1 MGTIKKKASKLLTGY
16 IKKTYS
22 SAWAR
27 GARREISLLRQGKQP
42 SLMDLAKIF
51 PSESD
56 LKQNR
61 GEEPDYTTSKIQWSK
76 LLSGK
81 ICVAENSLTFRV
93 EKMFPELTDIRVNPL
108 WSVLGNPLATKKGL
122 KKIILLL
129 EPKLGDKL
137 FYTSEERPG
146 FQYKKLFSST
156 AHYELVESV
165 DAFTLKLVIYRLK
178 KLEQI
183 GDEWPCDIKDL
194 TLHLF
199 RLCAQ
204 TPYACIASRLVC
216 LFWIFFDCNR
226 ENEISES
233 KIKQYVE
240 ETDVNQIYQKTAQL
254 ISLDSEIWANRYPTF
269 NHYLRSTQLMIQNFW
284 NICFPLWKD
293 YPPDINFS
301 MVAPYWADK
310 HSSSWLS
317 PHLLKEEIFTDNT
330 ELLKECY
337 QNTVRGRLKQIW

>member
-1 MGTIKKKASKLLTGY
+1 MGTIKKKTSKLLTGY

-22 SAWAR
+22 SAWAKE
-27 GARREISLLRQGKQP
+27 ARQEIALLLQEKQP
-42 SLMDLAKIF
+42 SLMDLAKTF

-56 LKQNR
+56 LKKNR
-61 GEEPDYTTSKIQWSK
+61 REEPDYTTSKIHWSK

-81 ICVAENSLTFRV
+81 ICVTENPLTFRV
-93 EKMFPELTDIRVNPL
+93 EKMFPELTDIRVNLL
-108 WSVLGNPLATKKGL
+108 WLILGNPLATKKEL
-122 KKIILLL
+122 KKIVLLL

-137 FYTSEERPG
+137 FSKSDGKPG
-146 FQYKKLFSST
+146 FRYTKLFSST
-156 AHYELVESV
+156 EHYQLVESV

-178 KLEQI
+178 KLGEI

-199 RLCAQ
+199 RVCAQ
-204 TPYACIASRLVC
+204 TPYAYIASRLVC

-226 ENEISES
+226 EDAISES

-240 ETDVNQIYQKTAQL
+240 ETDDNQIYQNIVQL
-254 ISLDSEIWANRYPTF
+254 ISLDSEIWTNRYPTL
-269 NHYLRSTQLMIQNFW
+269 NHYLRSSQLMIQNFW
-284 NICFPLWKD
+284 NICFPQRKD
-293 YPPDINFS
+293 QPPDINFS

-310 HSSSWLS
+310 YSSIWLS
-317 PHLLKEEIFTDNT
+317 SYRLKEEIFTDNI
-330 ELLKECY
+330 ELLKKCY

>member
-1 MGTIKKKASKLLTGY
+1 MGTIKKKTSKLLSGY

-22 SAWAR
+22 PAWAR
-27 GARREISLLRQGKQP
+27 GARREIALLCQGEQP
-42 SLMDLAKIF
+42 SLMDLAKAF
-51 PSESD
+51 PSGSD
-56 LKQNR
+56 LEHNR
-61 GEEPDYTTSKIQWSK
+61 REEPDYTTSKIQWSK

-93 EKMFPELTDIRVNPL
+93 EKMFPELTDIRVNLL
-108 WSVLGNPLATKKGL
+108 WAILGNPLATKKEL
-122 KKIILLL
+122 KKIVLLL
-129 EPKLGDKL
+129 EPKLGDKM
-137 FYTSEERPG
+137 FYTSEEKPG

-178 KLEQI
+178 KLEEI

-204 TPYACIASRLVC
+204 TPYVCIASRLVC
-216 LFWIFFDCNR
+216 LFWIFVDCNR
-226 ENEISES
+226 ENAISES

-240 ETDVNQIYQKTAQL
+240 ETDVNQIYQQTAQL

-269 NHYLRSTQLMIQNFW
+269 NHYLRSSQLMIQNFW
-284 NICFPLWKD
+284 NICFPQWKD

-301 MVAPYWADK
+301 LVAPYWADK
-310 HSSSWLS
+310 YSSSWLS
-317 PHLLKEEIFTDNT
+317 PHLLKEETFTDNT
-330 ELLKECY
+330 ELLNECY
-337 QNTVRGRLKQIW
+337 HNTVRGRLKQIW